1 MSNEKK
7 VVVFHKR
14 KSPCSN
20 CPKFNSILPGAIHKN
35 NAPMSPTAPTNPKLR
50 PLRLDSA
57 LEELVAAARAEADV
71 RETLWVA
78 LADTE
83 AATEAARLYRDIFLD
98 KMHTKV

>member
-1 MSNEKK
+1 
-7 VVVFHKR
+7 
-14 KSPCSN
+14 
-20 CPKFNSILPGAIHKN
+20 
-35 NAPMSPTAPTNPKLR
+35 MSPTAPTNPKLR

-83 AATEAARLYRDIFLD
+83 AATEAARLNRDIFLD